1 MNGLIFVPEVFA
13 AQLRLRL
20 SFGALLHCGKMHE
33 EEKRGKH
40 QLPIRGERN
49 HHNSKNIE
57 VLFAGRN
64 PKNEKV
70 KNISQALLFRS
81 RLSPTIF
88 VLLCGT
94 IDRFFPHLLK
104 SILRNSIFPFLG
116 RNFSLQVLQK
126 TWLTDF
132 NTADT

>member
-40 QLPIRGERN
+40 QLPIREEREIITTA
-49 HHNSKNIE
+49 KI
-57 VLFAGRN
+57 LKFFFAGRN

-126 TWLTDF
+126 NMANRF
-132 NTADT
+132 